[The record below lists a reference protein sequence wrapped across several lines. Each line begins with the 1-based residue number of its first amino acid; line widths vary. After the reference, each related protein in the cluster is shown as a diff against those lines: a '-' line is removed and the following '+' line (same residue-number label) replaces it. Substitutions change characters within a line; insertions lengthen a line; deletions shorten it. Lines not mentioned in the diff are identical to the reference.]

1 MGDKEILAELKKCY
15 EYLQD
20 IIDNAE
26 RDQLESVEELET
38 AQEIMARKYEEVY
51 NKIKQENDIAL
62 YYEEDVIISDNIY
75 GAYIYKKD
83 EQPLSEGD
91 MDWQKW
97 WEDSDFI
104 EKF

>member
-20 IIDNAE
+20 IIDNAD
-26 RDQLESVEELET
+26 RGQLKSVKGLEV

-51 NKIKQENDIAL
+51 NKVKEENDKAL
-62 YYEEDVIISDNIY
+62 HYEEDIIISDNIY
-75 GAYIYKKD
+75 GAY
-83 EQPLSEGD
+83 EQAGEPLSEGD

-104 EKF
+104 DKF